1 MQLKENLTNSHAEEN
16 ADKLCRR
23 AIEEFK
29 SKSDHNKREAMLCFV
44 TAMLGTLGAPLFVTL
59 GDEMAAQLTITP
71 FFLSKFI
78 PSLLSLAA
86 AFSTAWLQLRK
97 PQQLWTLYRT
107 AQRDLEEVYR
117 AYQFKLYEFSEAKE
131 SEKLLAETV
140 SGVYKKT
147 HASWV
152 PLVPSPTR
160 TSGDDRTPQ

>member
-1 MQLKENLTNSHAEEN
+1 MQPKENLTNTHAEKDAGE
-16 ADKLCRR
+16 LCRR

-29 SKSDHNKREAMLCFV
+29 GKSDHNKREAMLCFV

-59 GDEMAAQLTITP
+59 GEELSVQLTWTP

-107 AQRDLEEVYR
+107 AQRDLEEIYR
-117 AYQFKLYEFSEAKE
+117 AYQFKLDDFSGAMEP
-131 SEKLLAETV
+131 EKLLAETV
-140 SGVYKKT
+140 SGIYKKT

-152 PLVPSPTR
+152 PLVPSPVR
-160 TSGDDRTPQ
+160 TSGDERITQ